1 VSPVIH
7 TTIPSFPPN
16 VAGNKSEILYG
27 IEKAVGRGVY
37 FMSNVKERMDICF
50 DYSAPS
56 IVVEI
61 KEYRNGY
68 IDIRRRGGKIRA
80 FTEITKDNIAH
91 CKELIKLVDEL
102 RHLDGVKGGIAV
114 SETEYMATTVLK
126 EAKPLTQVIYSNV
139 REVVEQGQYIFD
151 TLWNTATPA
160 EQKIREIE
168 EGTIHYESKVLEN
181 YDEIYK
187 QIVHLAE
194 TSAELSIVS
203 SFGGMQLIYNNFF
216 DLYKK
221 ILDKYRK
228 GEGKGIRWVC
238 SIDAESIDLVKIFLN
253 LGMQLRH
260 VKSLT
265 PTSFAIGDKELN
277 AAVEN
282 MEGGKMVRTLLT
294 SNEPIYVNHFYSIFE
309 ELWKNGIDASD
320 RIRDIEQGVDQAD
333 IEIISNPKEGI
344 KRAWSIIKSAKEEVL
359 IMFSSANAV
368 HRQKEMGGLQLLKE
382 ASEEHNA
389 KVRVL
394 IPADEDITSTTIE
407 EAKSMYPRVD
417 IRTIDKSLQTRIT
430 IVLVDK
436 KECVIVELKDDTED
450 NSYNASGLTTYSK
463 SKSIVSSYISI
474 FESFWKETKLYEQLE
489 ESNKQLELANEQ
501 LKIHDKMQKEF
512 INIAAHELRTPI
524 QPILGL
530 AEVLSSKRGRI
541 EQYNELIDA
550 IIRNAKRLQRLTEDI
565 LDVTK
570 IESNSLILNKQQF
583 NLNDMIRSAIN
594 DIIVKKDFNSENV
607 KILYEPITNNNNNKQ
622 DNNNDNNIFVQAD
635 RSRLT
640 QVISNLLSNA
650 VKFTKKG
657 TIRITTQIKEEE
669 EQQQDDQN
677 DDRSGGGSDKVVVIS
692 IKDTGSGI
700 SPEMFPR
707 LFSKFASN
715 SFEGTGLGLFIA
727 KSIVEA
733 HGGKIW
739 AENNAYGKGA
749 RFTMCLPILT
759 HSQIYKESINQ

>member
-1 VSPVIH
+1 VNHLIH

-16 VAGNKSEILYG
+16 VAANKSEILYG

-50 DYSAPS
+50 DHSAPS

-102 RHLDGVKGGIAV
+102 RHLDGVKGGIAI

-181 YDEIYK
+181 YDEICK

-194 TSAELSIVS
+194 TSTQLSIVS

-265 PTSFAIGDKELN
+265 PMSFAIGDKELN
-277 AAVEN
+277 ATVEN

-294 SNEPIYVNHFYSIFE
+294 SNEPIYVKHFSSIFE

-320 RIRDIEQGVDQAD
+320 KIRDIEQGIDQAN
-333 IEIISNPKEGI
+333 IENISNPKEGI

-368 HRQKEMGGLQLLKE
+368 RRQKEMGGLQLLKE

-394 IPADEDITSTTIE
+394 IPADEDITSTTIINDV
-407 EAKSMYPRVD
+407 KSMYPQVD
-417 IRTIDKSLQTRIT
+417 IRTIDKSLQTQIT

-450 NSYNASGLTTYSK
+450 NSYKAAGLSTYSD

-474 FESFWKETKLYEQLE
+474 FESFWQQSELYKQLE
-489 ESNKQLELANEQ
+489 ESNKQLTEANEQ
-501 LKIHDKMQKEF
+501 LKVHDKMQNEF

-530 AEVLSSKRGRI
+530 SEVLRSRLRRTGGGGEGEGV
-541 EQYNELIDA
+541 EQGQEILDI
-550 IIRNAKRLQRLTEDI
+550 IIRNANRLQRLAEDI
-565 LDVTK
+565 LDATK
-570 IESNSLILNKQQF
+570 IESQLLKLNKERF
-583 NLNDMIRSAIN
+583 NLNELISNAVQDYRNQIEKGNRGI
-594 DIIVKKDFNSENV
+594 KL
-607 KILYEPITNNNNNKQ
+607 LYSPSKQ
-622 DNNNDNNIFVQAD
+622 DIVVEAD

-650 VKFTKKG
+650 VKFTREG
-657 TIRITTQIKEEE
+657 TISISTEKKDNQ
-669 EQQQDDQN
+669 
-677 DDRSGGGSDKVVVIS
+677 VIVS
-692 IKDTGSGI
+692 VKDTGSGI
-700 SPEMFPR
+700 DPEILPR
-707 LFSKFASN
+707 LFSKFSAK
-715 SFEGTGLGLFIA
+715 SFEGTGLGLFIS
-727 KSIVEA
+727 KNIVEA

-739 AENNAYGKGA
+739 AENNNDDDDAYGEKGA
-749 RFTMCLPILT
+749 TFYFMLPLT
-759 HSQIYKESINQ
+759 DQQQQQQLNAK